1 MIRKATE
8 HDIDAVERGYTE
20 LLTHEKDNG
29 SNSNWV
35 LGVYPTRSVAEDSC
49 RAGTLYVMECDGG
62 ICASM
67 ILNQVQSEE
76 YYGIA
81 WEYPARDDEVLI
93 LHTLCIPVS
102 YTHLDVYKRQRRGSV

>member
-35 LGVYPTRSVAEDSC
+35 LACTPPEAWLRTAVGPGRS
-49 RAGTLYVMECDGG
+49 M
-62 ICASM
+62 
-67 ILNQVQSEE
+67 
-76 YYGIA
+76 
-81 WEYPARDDEVLI
+81 
-93 LHTLCIPVS
+93 
-102 YTHLDVYKRQRRGSV
+102 

>member
-35 LGVYPTRSVAEDSC
+35 LGVYPH
-49 RAGTLYVMECDGG
+49 
-62 ICASM
+62 
-67 ILNQVQSEE
+67 Q
-76 YYGIA
+76 
-81 WEYPARDDEVLI
+81 
-93 LHTLCIPVS
+93 
-102 YTHLDVYKRQRRGSV
+102 KRG

>member
-8 HDIDAVERGYTE
+8 HDIDAVERGSTE

-29 SNSNWV
+29 STSNWV

-49 RAGTLYVMECDGG
+49 RAGTLSVMECDGG

-67 ILNQVQSEE
+67 ILNQVQSE
-76 YYGIA
+76 
-81 WEYPARDDEVLI
+81 
-93 LHTLCIPVS
+93 
-102 YTHLDVYKRQRRGSV
+102 